1 MTTEED
7 SNSAERKKLFAEL
20 KGELYK
26 RQLSNSDNFD
36 KAVLAYSSAGL
47 ALSLGFL
54 KDFVPLAKAGYKY
67 LLFTSWALFVLAVI
81 ITIIS
86 FLVSQQGIAK
96 QLKLSERY
104 YLEHDETALAERNVW
119 ASATEIIPFIAG
131 ISFVAALICTAL
143 FVYFNI

>member
-1 MTTEED
+1 MSTAEND
-7 SNSAERKKLFAEL
+7 SDDRKRLFAEL
-20 KGELYK
+20 KGELFK

-54 KDFVPLAKAGYKY
+54 KDFVPLAKASYKC

-81 ITIIS
+81 VTIIS
-86 FLVSQQGIAK
+86 FLISQQGISK

-104 YLEHDETALAERNVW
+104 YLERDETALTEGNAW
-119 ASATEIIPFIAG
+119 ATATEVMPFIAG
-131 ISFVAALICTAL
+131 LSFVAALVCTTL
-143 FVYFNI
+143 FVYFNV